1 MSFCIVPFED
11 EDDEDDVVVV
21 TGWERR
27 EEEENVADGLDENVA
42 DGLDEKVADFDEDD
56 LEVRGVRIRMGAS
69 SGPTPLDTIPGL
81 AGV

>member
-1 MSFCIVPFED
+1 M
-11 EDDEDDVVVV
+11 V

-27 EEEENVADGLDENVA
+27 EEEEKVADGLDEKVADGLDEKVA

>member
-27 EEEENVADGLDENVA
+27 EEEEKVA